1 MKKYFTILVGV
12 ILSSFVANAQT
23 TIYDGET
30 NIPGGWSIGGGFGT
44 GYDEGPNG
52 ADCHKGEGWKLY
64 VSGEMDI
71 MNEGVP
77 NPIVS
82 GVNLTDKVVRQIR
95 NTHGEGWAGAGL
107 DISSYN
113 VNISLTN
120 KFSVLINKP
129 IEGNVSME
137 INGAGGQTVSQNY
150 TTPGQW
156 QKLTFTFDPAQF
168 TGHPTTLLIHPHDQG
183 SFSGNIVTYWD
194 EVTMY
199 DALNIPTVIYNGN
212 EKIGSPTAPGFFADG
227 YWSPNGDLSDILQN
241 SPFPNLFKTGI
252 NTSDNVMRFIRAK
265 DGRSW
270 CGLGIGGQNINVAS
284 TPEFSVMINKPVS
297 GKVGMKLE
305 GAGSQEIYA
314 DYTTPGQWEKLTF
327 TFDPAQFTGN
337 PNTIIIFP
345 HFEDTN
351 LSGQNLADHM
361 PVYIDNVTMGAIST
375 FTNVATTSANAIS
388 YKIYDLSG
396 NYVDDKINKLNKGIY
411 IKKILFDNGNI
422 ESVKLIIKNQK
433 Y

>member
-1 MKKYFTILVGV
+1 MVL
-12 ILSSFVANAQT
+12 
-23 TIYDGET
+23 
-30 NIPGGWSIGGGFGT
+30 
-44 GYDEGPNG
+44 
-52 ADCHKGEGWKLY
+52 ADK
-64 VSGEMDI
+64 
-71 MNEGVP
+71 
-77 NPIVS
+77 
-82 GVNLTDKVVRQIR
+82 Q
-95 NTHGEGWAGAGL
+95 
-107 DISSYN
+107 
-113 VNISLTN
+113 
-120 KFSVLINKP
+120 F
-129 IEGNVSME
+129 
-137 INGAGGQTVSQNY
+137 
-150 TTPGQW
+150 PGQW